1 MPPFFTPREHR
12 MLELN
17 KKTVLIT
24 GATGALGRATAKIF
38 SNADTKLVLTGRN
51 PEKLSQ
57 LAQSL
62 PHNTITQACDLCD
75 AGQVK
80 KLVQLALDKFGRIDV
95 LLNIAGGFSMGPQV
109 HELNEQDFEDMF
121 SKNFT
126 STLNTCKVVI
136 PIMLTQGSGKI
147 VNVSARA
154 ASEGKAK
161 MAPYCISKRAVV
173 TLTEC
178 LAAEHKQNNLNIN
191 CILPGTIDTDTN
203 RNDMPNANHA
213 TWVPPEDIANMML
226 FLSSDHA
233 LSVNGAIIPV
243 YGKS

>member
-1 MPPFFTPREHR
+1 
-12 MLELN
+12 MLDLN
-17 KKTVLIT
+17 GKIVLVT
-24 GATGALGRATAKIF
+24 GATGGLGSATTQVFSTANAKLI
-38 SNADTKLVLTGRN
+38 LTGRN
-51 PEKLSQ
+51 PEKLAL
-57 LAQSL
+57 LAQTL
-62 PHNTITQACDLCD
+62 PQNTVTQACDLCD
-75 AGQVK
+75 PQQVQQ
-80 KLVQLALDKFGRIDV
+80 LVQQAVNEFGRIDV
-95 LLNIAGGFSMGPQV
+95 LLNIAGGFSMGPLV
-109 HELNEQDFEDMF
+109 HELSKDDFNRMF
-121 SKNFT
+121 EMNFM
-126 STLNTCKVVI
+126 STLNTCKATV

-154 ASEGKAK
+154 ATEGKAK
-161 MAPYCISKRAVV
+161 MAPYCISKSAVV

-203 RNDMPNANHA
+203 RQDMPNADHA

-233 LSVNGAIIPV
+233 SSINGAIIPV

>member
-1 MPPFFTPREHR
+1 

-17 KKTVLIT
+17 KKIVLIT
-24 GATGALGRATAKIF
+24 GATGALGQATAQIF
-38 SNADTKLVLTGRN
+38 ANANTRLVLTGRN
-51 PEKLSQ
+51 ADKLAT

-62 PHNTITQACDLCD
+62 PHNTISQACDLCD
-75 AGQVK
+75 ATQVK
-80 KLVQLALDKFGRIDV
+80 QLVHKTLDKFGRIDV

-109 HELNEQDFEDMF
+109 HELSEQDFDAMF
-121 SKNFT
+121 AMNFT
-126 STLNTCKVVI
+126 STLNTCKTVI
-136 PIMLTQGSGKI
+136 PVMLTQGSGKI

-154 ASEGKAK
+154 ATEGKAK

-191 CILPGTIDTDTN
+191 CILPGTIDTETN
-203 RNDMPNANHA
+203 RKDMPNADHA
-213 TWVPPEDIANMML
+213 SWVPPEDIANMML

-233 LSVNGAIIPV
+233 QSVNGAIIPV
-243 YGKS
+243 YGTS